1 MKTELETLEAEVLD
15 SIQPFSGPPAK
26 VEQVYGGNTMQR
38 TQTAYTTAVS
48 VQHPR
53 SIAKIAH
60 NMMEESRMA
69 GKSFYYRWQVNSKD
83 GKKTVEGPSIDMTM
97 ALLRYYGNIALELEV
112 DETPTHYLFKAT
124 VIDLESGMSSPRLF
138 RQRKN
143 QSMGGKMENDRQEDI
158 VFQIGQS
165 KAIRNAIRNVMP
177 GWLVEK
183 CLDIATEAELNKA
196 GKENIIFA
204 RAKVLEFFAGFG
216 VAPDRIE
223 AERTRPVDQWTPQ
236 DIVDLRGMATALK
249 EGRIGP
255 EELFPQIKK
264 PAEEIKDPEPVASSK
279 GKKKNIDLTPVADP
293 DEKKHHPLYC
303 RKTDPAHGISPETCL
318 ECEDRKTGCQEY
330 DDFLYEE
337 TQKNKNGGK

>member
-15 SIQPFSGPPAK
+15 SIKPFSSETSLLPKTPEWG
-26 VEQVYGGNTMQR
+26 YSGNTMQR
-38 TQTAYTTAVS
+38 TQTQYTTAVS
-48 VQHPR
+48 VQQPR

-183 CLDIATEAELNKA
+183 CLETATEAELNKA
-196 GKENIIFA
+196 GKENIVFA
-204 RAKVLEFFAGFG
+204 RAKVIEFFAGFG
-216 VAPDRIE
+216 VSVDRIE
-223 AERTRPVDQWTPQ
+223 AERTRPADQWTPQ

-249 EGRIGP
+249 EGR
-255 EELFPQIKK
+255 
-264 PAEEIKDPEPVASSK
+264 V
-279 GKKKNIDLTPVADP
+279 
-293 DEKKHHPLYC
+293 
-303 RKTDPAHGISPETCL
+303 SPETL
-318 ECEDRKTGCQEY
+318 FPLIKSVAEEKPETKDQEPSM
-330 DDFLYEE
+330 
-337 TQKNKNGGK
+337 KNKKKKSESTPDKPPILCPATKLGVFPDECNKCEESKNPDGVCQGYQDYIFDQDQNK